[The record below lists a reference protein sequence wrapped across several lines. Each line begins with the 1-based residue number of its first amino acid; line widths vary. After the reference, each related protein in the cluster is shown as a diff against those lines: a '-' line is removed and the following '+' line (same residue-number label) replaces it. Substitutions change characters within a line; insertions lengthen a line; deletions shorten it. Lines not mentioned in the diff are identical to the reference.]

1 MSYRGTIM
9 KILLINPPQTFFPGS
24 DIPSANLPLGLMYIA
39 AVLDEAG
46 YRPEILDAF
55 VADQPFR
62 KIGDVTEVGMPY
74 EKIKEEILKRKPDIV
89 GITNPFTCQ
98 VEHAIKV
105 ADIIKEVNHS
115 ILTVVGGPHVTV
127 LPAEFLKEAKNVDI
141 VAIGEGEH
149 TMLDIVRV
157 YEGKKNID
165 DVTGIAH
172 RMNGTIKLNSPR
184 PFNENLDELPYPAYH
199 LVDMEQYLS
208 PKTIEYRSFQSR
220 ALSMITS
227 RGCPFNCSFCS
238 VHLHMGKTFRAHS
251 VGYVIDHIEYVVK
264 KYRVKTIYFE
274 DDNLTFDIKRF
285 EAICDKI
292 IEKDIKFQWETPNG
306 VRADYLTLDLLKKM
320 KKTGCQSVFVGI
332 ESGDQYVLDNIIG
345 KSLKLKNVI
354 KFAEMCKKIGLKTGA
369 FYIIGF
375 PGETKKTMTETVKFA
390 LMMKRKYDVG
400 MHLLFAT
407 PSYGTRLYEECKK
420 KGYIRGSLTPRAF
433 AEVRQNWGLPLIET
447 ENFTAMDVKEITSWA
462 IKEYRKLSLINYI
475 KYPRKTVKTA
485 LNQPNLVGKFIKSLR
500 SP

>member
-1 MSYRGTIM
+1 M

-105 ADIIKEVNHS
+105 ADIVKEVNHS

-127 LPAEFLKEAKNVDI
+127 VPAEFLKEAKNVDI

-447 ENFTAMDVKEITSWA
+447 ENFTAMDVKEIASWA
-462 IKEYRKLSLINYI
+462 IVEYRKLSLINYI
-475 KYPRKTVKTA
+475 KYPRKTVKMA

>member
-1 MSYRGTIM
+1 M

-24 DIPSANLPLGLMYIA
+24 DPPAANLPLGLLYIA

-46 YRPEILDAF
+46 YKTEILDAF
-55 VADQPFR
+55 MTDMPFR
-62 KIGDVTEVGMPY
+62 KIGDVTQVGMPY
-74 EKIKEEILKRKPDIV
+74 EKIKKEMQSRKPHIV
-89 GITNPFTCQ
+89 GIANPFTTQ
-98 VEHAIKV
+98 VEHAVKV
-105 ADIIKEVNHS
+105 ADIVKEVDHS

-127 LPAEFLKEAKNVDI
+127 VPTEFLEESKNVDI
-141 VAIGEGEH
+141 AAIGEGEY
-149 TMLDIVRV
+149 TMLDIVRFF
-157 YEGKKNID
+157 EGKKKID
-165 DVTGIAH
+165 NVQGIAH
-172 RMNGTIKLNSPR
+172 RVTGKVVLNSPR
-184 PFNENLDELPYPAYH
+184 PFNNNLDELPYPAYH
-199 LVDMEQYLS
+199 LVEMEQYLN
-208 PKTIEYRSFQSR
+208 PKKIEYRSFQNR

-251 VGYVIDHIEYVVK
+251 VDYVVAHIEHLVK

-306 VRADYLTLDLLKKM
+306 VRADCLTLELLKKM

-354 KFAEMCKKIGLKTGA
+354 EFAKMCKKIGLKAGA

-375 PGETKKTMTETVKFA
+375 PGETKENMRNTVEFA
-390 LMMKRKYDVG
+390 LMLKRKYDVG

-407 PSYGTRLYEECKK
+407 PSYGTRLYDECMK
-420 KGYIRGSLTPRAF
+420 KGYIRGTLTPRAF

-447 ENFTAMDVKEITSWA
+447 ETFTAMDVKEIASWA
-462 IKEYRKLSLINYI
+462 IKEYRRLSIINYI
-475 KYPRKTVKTA
+475 KSPKKTLKTA
-485 LNQPNLVGKFIKSLR
+485 LNQPNLVGKFIKNLQSR
-500 SP
+500 

>member
-1 MSYRGTIM
+1 M

-24 DIPSANLPLGLMYIA
+24 DPPAANLPLGLLYIA

-46 YRPEILDAF
+46 YKTEILDAIMT
-55 VADQPFR
+55 DSPFR
-62 KIGDVTEVGMPY
+62 KKGDTTEVGLSY
-74 EKIKEEILKRKPDIV
+74 ERIKEEIQNRKPDIV
-89 GITNPFTCQ
+89 GIANPFTSQ
-98 VEHAIKV
+98 VEHAVKV
-105 ADIIKEVNHS
+105 ADIVKEVDPS

-127 LPAEFLKEAKNVDI
+127 VPTEFLEEAKNVDI
-141 VAIGEGEH
+141 AAIGEGEY
-149 TMLDIVRV
+149 TMLDIVRFF
-157 YEGKKNID
+157 EGKKKID
-165 DVTGIAH
+165 DVQGIAH
-172 RMNGTIKLNSPR
+172 RMEGKVVLNSPR
-184 PFNENLDELPYPAYH
+184 PFNKNLDALPYPAYH

-251 VGYVIDHIEYVVK
+251 VDYVVDHIEHVVK

-292 IEKDIKFQWETPNG
+292 LEKDIKFQWETPNG

-345 KSLKLKNVI
+345 KSLKLTNVI

-375 PGETKKTMTETVKFA
+375 PGETKETMLNTVKFA
-390 LMMKRKYDVG
+390 LLMKRKYDVG

-407 PSYGTRLYEECKK
+407 PSYGTRLYAECKE

-447 ENFTAMDVKEITSWA
+447 ENFTAMDVKEIALWA
-462 IKEYRKLSLINYI
+462 IKEYRKISIINYI
-475 KYPRKTVKTA
+475 RYPRKTLKTA
-485 LNQPNLVGKFIKSLR
+485 LNQPNLVGKFIKNLQSR
-500 SP
+500 

>member
-1 MSYRGTIM
+1 M

-24 DIPSANLPLGLMYIA
+24 DLPSANLPLGLLYVA

-46 YRPEILDAF
+46 CKPEILDAF
-55 VADQPFR
+55 TTDSSFR
-62 KIGDVTEVGMPY
+62 KIGDITEVGMPY
-74 EKIKEEILKRKPDIV
+74 EKIEEEIRRRKPDIV
-89 GITNPFTCQ
+89 GIANPFTCQ
-98 VEHAIKV
+98 VEHAVRV
-105 ADIIKEVNHS
+105 ANIVKEVDPS

-127 LPAEFLKEAKNVDI
+127 VPAEFLEDAKNVDI
-141 VAIGEGEH
+141 VAIGEGEY
-149 TMLDIVRV
+149 TMLDIVRFS
-157 YEGKKNID
+157 EGKKKINE
-165 DVTGIAH
+165 VQGIAH
-172 RMNGTIKLNSPR
+172 RVKGKVILNSSR
-184 PFNENLDELPYPAYH
+184 PFNEKLDELPYPAYH

-251 VGYVIDHIEYVVK
+251 VDYVVK
-264 KYRVKTIYFE
+264 HIEHVVNEYHVKTIYFE
-274 DDNLTFDIKRF
+274 DDNLTFDIERF

-292 IEKDIKFQWETPNG
+292 IERDIKFQWETPNG
-306 VRADYLTLDLLKKM
+306 VRADYLTLDILKKM
-320 KKTGCQSVFVGI
+320 KKTGCQSVFVGV

-354 KFAEMCKKIGLKTGA
+354 KFAEMSKKVGLRTAA

-375 PGETKKTMTETVKFA
+375 PGETKETMRNTVEFA

-407 PSYGTRLYEECKK
+407 PSYGTRLYEECKE

-447 ENFTAMDVKEITSWA
+447 ENFTAADVKEIALWA
-462 IKEYRKLSLINYI
+462 TKEYRKLSIINYI
-475 KYPRKTVKTA
+475 KNPRKTLKTA
-485 LNQPNLVGKFIKSLR
+485 LNQPNLVGKFIKNLQSR
-500 SP
+500 